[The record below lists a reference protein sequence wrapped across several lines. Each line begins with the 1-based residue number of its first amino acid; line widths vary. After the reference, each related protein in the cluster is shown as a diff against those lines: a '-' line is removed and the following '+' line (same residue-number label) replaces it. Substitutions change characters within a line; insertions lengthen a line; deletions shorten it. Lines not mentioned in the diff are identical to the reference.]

1 MTEPTSPESAGPPT
15 GAAPSV
21 DVAANLRKLPFVE
34 KVLAPLAILV
44 ILGCLL
50 AGSRF
55 WRMLFH
61 DWFYTLAFLGSLAV
75 AALIILKVFG
85 VRVFAPAVEGKAIAV
100 ASLVPALGLVFGSF
114 QRFDYFLVVGG
125 SLALAYISA
134 MAYWKKHLPEI
145 REAPSSAGAPPG
157 GESSPGGPGAAPA
170 P

>member
-1 MTEPTSPESAGPPT
+1 MTEATSPQPAGPST
-15 GAAPSV
+15 GAAPNV

-34 KVLAPLAILV
+34 KVLAVLALLV
-44 ILGCLL
+44 VLGCLL

-55 WRMLFH
+55 WRSLFH

-75 AALIILKVFG
+75 AALIVLKVFG
-85 VRVFAPAVEGKAIAV
+85 VRVFAPSVEGKAIAV
-100 ASLVPALGLVFGSF
+100 ASLVPALGLVLGSF
-114 QRFDYFLVVGG
+114 QRFDHFLVVGG

-145 REAPSSAGAPPG
+145 RGTPSPAGEPPAGAG
-157 GESSPGGPGAAPA
+157 SPTSGPTPA